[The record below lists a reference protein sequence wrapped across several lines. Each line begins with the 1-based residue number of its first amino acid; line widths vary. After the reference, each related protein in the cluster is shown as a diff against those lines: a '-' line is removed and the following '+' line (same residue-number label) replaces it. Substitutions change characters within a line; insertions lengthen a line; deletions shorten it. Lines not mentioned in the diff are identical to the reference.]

1 MDKEIHG
8 PRPSGREARDLR
20 TWQNRLLPVM
30 LKMVIGLTIFF
41 FVASFVQL
49 FYLQNHMATSTG
61 LDLKALLPVTKPG
74 DLADKSSLDAV
85 RWTGLVAL
93 EQYSIQR
100 RYHQANVL
108 LMARVWTRY
117 LGFVTGM
124 ICTLVGAIFIL
135 GKLQEPASALSGE
148 APSWKFSVTTTSPG
162 LMLAVLGTVLMVTT
176 LVVPARIEVEDK
188 ATFVGTWNGGGHS
201 LQLPEELLKDVPAP
215 SNTKTP
221 TTSVP

>member
-1 MDKEIHG
+1 MDKETQG
-8 PRPSGREARDLR
+8 TEARDLR
-20 TWQNRLLPVM
+20 TWQKRLLPAM
-30 LKMVIGLTIFF
+30 LKMVIGLTVFF
-41 FVASFVQL
+41 FAASFVQL

-61 LDLKALLPVTKPG
+61 IDLKSVMPVMESGTA
-74 DLADKSSLDAV
+74 ADKSRLDAV

-93 EQYSIQR
+93 EQYSIER

-148 APSWKFSVTTTSPG
+148 APAWKVSLTTSSPG
-162 LMLAVLGTVLMVTT
+162 LMLAVLGTILMVTT

-188 ATFVGTWNGGGHS
+188 ATFVSTWEAGGHS
-201 LQLPEELLKDVPAP
+201 LQLPEALLNDVPAP
-215 SNTKTP
+215 SNAKPSTNP
-221 TTSVP
+221 AR

>member
-1 MDKEIHG
+1 MPTE
-8 PRPSGREARDLR
+8 REARDLR
-20 TWQNRLLPVM
+20 TWQNRLLPAM
-30 LKMVIGLTIFF
+30 LKMVIGLTVFF
-41 FVASFVQL
+41 FAASFVQL
-49 FYLQNHMATSTG
+49 FYLQNHMAASTG
-61 LDLKALLPVTKPG
+61 LDLKSVVPGLESG
-74 DLADKSSLDAV
+74 DLADQSRLEAV

-100 RYHQANVL
+100 RYHQANIL

-148 APSWKFSVTTTSPG
+148 APSLKVSFTSTSPG
-162 LMLAVLGTVLMVTT
+162 LMLAVLGTILMLTT

-188 ATFVGTWNGGGHS
+188 ATFVSTWNGGGHS
-201 LQLPEELLKDVPAP
+201 LQLPDELLKDVPGP
-215 SNTKTP
+215 SNAKSS